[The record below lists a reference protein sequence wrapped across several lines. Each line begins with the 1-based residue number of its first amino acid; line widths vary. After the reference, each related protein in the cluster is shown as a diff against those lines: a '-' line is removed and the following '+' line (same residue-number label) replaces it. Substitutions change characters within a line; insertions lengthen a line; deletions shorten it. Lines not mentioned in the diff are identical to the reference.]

1 MRHATMRA
9 RLGVDWPTPAYCLIV
24 GFRFISQ
31 TWSYGRLEMRSVR
44 IPDPEEGTIR
54 ESIIVC
60 QINLNKMHLL
70 KIYQDVLR
78 CALK

>member
-1 MRHATMRA
+1 MRA
-9 RLGVDWPTPAYCLIV
+9 RLGVDWPTPAYYCLIV
-24 GFRFISQ
+24 GLRFISQ

-44 IPDPEEGTIR
+44 IPNPEEGTVIR